1 MAIIHTAYTEHR
13 NEIDMK
19 RGLSLQQ
26 FFLTPQA
33 GKRLI
38 AKAFIYIPEILRA
51 LKNQTVVIIAG
62 TTNGYIAEE
71 VLAYIGQSDGF
82 SRNGFYR
89 GITLPPH
96 ASAGN
101 SSQEF
106 AGDVVIENG
115 NWLRGKTIF
124 DVVDQLNQG
133 DIIIKGA
140 NALDMVNRKAAVMV
154 GHPKGG
160 TIQASLTAVIG
171 RRAVLYLP
179 VGLEKRICG
188 NLDALCAAVNSPG
201 ASGPRLMPVQGTLV
215 TELDAIQILSGC
227 QAELIAA
234 GGVCGAE
241 GGCWIAVTGADDQV
255 SKAADILRSVT
266 AEPPFQV

>member
-1 MAIIHTAYTEHR
+1 
-13 NEIDMK
+13 MK
-19 RGLSLQQ
+19 KGTLQQ

-38 AKAFIYIPEILRA
+38 AKAFPYIPEILRA
-51 LKNQTVVIIAG
+51 LKNQTIVIIAG

-71 VLAYIGQSDGF
+71 MLAYIGQSEGF
-82 SRNGFYR
+82 SRQGFYR
-89 GITLPPH
+89 GVTLPPN
-96 ASAGN
+96 ASPN
-101 SSQEF
+101 PSPKEF
-106 AGDVVIENG
+106 SGDVVIENG
-115 NWLRGKTIF
+115 NWVRRKTIF
-124 DVVDQLNQG
+124 DVADQLNQG

-140 NALDMVNRKAAVMV
+140 NALDLVNRKAAVMI

-188 NLDALCAAVNSPG
+188 NLDSLCAVVNSPD
-201 ASGPRLMPVQGTLV
+201 ATGPRLMPVQGTII
-215 TELDAIQILSGC
+215 TELDAIRILSGC

-241 GGCWIAVTGADDQV
+241 GGYWIAVTGADDQV
-255 SKAADILRSVT
+255 SNAADILRSV
-266 AEPPFQV
+266 ADEPPFEL